1 MIAYIKMIKHH
12 QYTFFVDSIEYY
24 KYERASFDVKD
35 ALFLFLYRF
44 YHVSRPMVTG
54 RYFKKCILFP
64 PEQFFPYQ

>member
-54 RYFKKCILFP
+54 RYFKKMYTIST
-64 PEQFFPYQ
+64 